1 MVKLSPAEQKFIES
15 NELCRLATA
24 DEKGTPHVVPVA
36 YIFSDNKFYIATD
49 YGTKKLSNIKKNNK
63 VSLVVDRYKP
73 NKAVMVVGEAYIL
86 EKGPEFREMYRQ
98 FYEKFAWV
106 RKNPW
111 NEGEAPFIVVKPLK
125 VVSWGL

>member
-1 MVKLSPAEQKFIES
+1 MVKLSPAEQRFVES

-24 DEKGTPHVVPVA
+24 DEKGQPHVVPVA
-36 YIFSDNKFYIATD
+36 YIFIENKFYIATD

-63 VSLVVDRYKP
+63 VSLVIDRYKP
-73 NKAVMVVGEAYIL
+73 NKAVLVLGEASII
-86 EKGPEFREMYRQ
+86 EKGQQYREIYEK
-98 FYEKFAWV
+98 FYEKFSWV

-111 NEGEAPFIVVKPLK
+111 NEGEAPFIVVKPLR